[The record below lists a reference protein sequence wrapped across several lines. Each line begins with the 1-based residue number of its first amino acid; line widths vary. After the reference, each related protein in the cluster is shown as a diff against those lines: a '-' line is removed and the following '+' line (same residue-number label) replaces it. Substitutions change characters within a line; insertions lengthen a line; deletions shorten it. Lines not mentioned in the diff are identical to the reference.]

1 MLGGQ
6 VVSKG
11 TLLIS
16 MALLSRYLDDRSFGL
31 LSFAVAVGLVY
42 MFLSEMGV
50 AITVNRRVSL
60 TGDGTVRGLPGVAA
74 GLRVILSG
82 VGLAV
87 FTGGFAVLSHG
98 PGDLAVLVPVTVSYA
113 LDGLSEIPFA
123 VFRASGRS
131 GRESLARSLGGVFSV
146 LTVSLVILLDL
157 GLGAVTAVF
166 VLRSAVTLVSAVALH
181 RDTGFSLVPSFDR
194 SGMAALFRSSLPVG
208 VMGLALA
215 AFQRVDNFFVRRILG
230 IEAVGAWQECVRMMD
245 TMVLLVTPTLLPG
258 ALFPGLCRALS
269 AGGSAARERMRDIA
283 STVSALGAAV
293 TMLLVWSGP
302 GLLALLWGGAFER
315 GLPPDVVA
323 RTFQVVGLCIL
334 PVFWMN
340 FLVAALIADE
350 RSSLATKA
358 AGAGLLLLSVLL
370 ALIVPEHGLPG
381 AAAVLLISYLALDAA
396 LAAGFGRAMAAAMLV
411 GIAPSLLAIA
421 AASLAALAMSGAH
434 WTIRGSAAS
443 AVAAVVWLAAGGR
456 SVLRRL

>member
-11 TLLIS
+11 MLLIS

-230 IEAVGAWQECVRMMD
+230 IEAVGAWQE
-245 TMVLLVTPTLLPG
+245 
-258 ALFPGLCRALS
+258 
-269 AGGSAARERMRDIA
+269 
-283 STVSALGAAV
+283 
-293 TMLLVWSGP
+293 
-302 GLLALLWGGAFER
+302 
-315 GLPPDVVA
+315 
-323 RTFQVVGLCIL
+323 
-334 PVFWMN
+334 
-340 FLVAALIADE
+340 
-350 RSSLATKA
+350 
-358 AGAGLLLLSVLL
+358 
-370 ALIVPEHGLPG
+370 
-381 AAAVLLISYLALDAA
+381 
-396 LAAGFGRAMAAAMLV
+396 
-411 GIAPSLLAIA
+411 
-421 AASLAALAMSGAH
+421 
-434 WTIRGSAAS
+434 
-443 AVAAVVWLAAGGR
+443 
-456 SVLRRL
+456 